1 MAVSEAQLERWSHQ
15 GSVQQSAATYES
27 IRKVLNDPGA
37 PYANRTFKVFL
48 QGSYGNDTNVY
59 AESDVDIV
67 ICLTSVFYSDIN
79 GLSADDTARY
89 DANRSPGNYSFDQF
103 KREVTDW
110 LKVNFGNG
118 VNAGKKAIFVPGNN
132 GRRDS
137 DVLACVEHRDYYSY
151 PAYGNPDF
159 HEGICFWTSDGV
171 KIVNYPKQHMANCTS
186 KRGATSNRFKP
197 NIRAIKNMR
206 NTMVNDRYLADGVAP
221 SYFLEG
227 MFYNVP
233 SQNFVWNYQ
242 QSFENAIGW
251 IEMCDP
257 TQLVCANE
265 RYYLIRD
272 GSNVCWNMKDFR
284 ATIAALRLYWNSSG
298 R

>member
-1 MAVSEAQLERWSHQ
+1 
-15 GSVQQSAATYES
+15 
-27 IRKVLNDPGA
+27 
-37 PYANRTFKVFL
+37 
-48 QGSYGNDTNVY
+48 
-59 AESDVDIV
+59 
-67 ICLTSVFYSDIN
+67 
-79 GLSADDTARY
+79 
-89 DANRSPGNYSFDQF
+89 
-103 KREVTDW
+103 
-110 LKVNFGNG
+110 